1 MARLL
6 TKNGKNKTA
15 VIPCSNNVFKRLI
28 EIPTRPGNFMLSEK
42 IVLHFLPKLFVKY
55 HVVEKSLLRVT
66 RNADIDTETIYDE
79 DLDYRDAMENLIKQR
94 KRMIPWFLWGE
105 TIDQTNVLLVA
116 PNCLQN
122 KILAMMD
129 DEICHAK
136 NGEEAYIGV
145 KINSLTDKDIIEKL
159 VEASQAGVKIEM
171 IVRGICCLI
180 PGIKGYTENIK
191 VISIV
196 GRYLEHSRIYRF
208 GCGNREKVYIASAD
222 YMTRNTLRRVE
233 VAVPILDEKLR
244 ARLDLMFDTMMQDD
258 EKGKIMTENGTYEDR
273 RLGDIR
279 LDSQELF
286 YEQAYAVEKRL

>member
-1 MARLL
+1 MRRGIHGCHWQRDQNTGSEDGKLLETYFGHEIAPYLSANIISKQQPFPFLQNKEIYAVARLL

-28 EIPTRPGNFMLSEK
+28 EIPTRPGNFMLSEE

-159 VEASQAGVKIEM
+159 VEASQAGVKIEDS
-171 IVRGICCLI
+171 
-180 PGIKGYTENIK
+180 E
-191 VISIV
+191 ISGWIH
-196 GRYLEHSRIYRF
+196 RNCSM
-208 GCGNREKVYIASAD
+208 NRPMQRKNDFEI
-222 YMTRNTLRRVE
+222 N
-233 VAVPILDEKLR
+233 
-244 ARLDLMFDTMMQDD
+244 DL
-258 EKGKIMTENGTYEDR
+258 
-273 RLGDIR
+273 
-279 LDSQELF
+279 
-286 YEQAYAVEKRL
+286 